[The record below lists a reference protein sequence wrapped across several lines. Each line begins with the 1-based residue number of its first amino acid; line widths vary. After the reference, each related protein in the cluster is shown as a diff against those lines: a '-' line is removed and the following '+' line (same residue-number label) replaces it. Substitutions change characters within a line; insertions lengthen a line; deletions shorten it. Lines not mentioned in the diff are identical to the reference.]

1 MIKYHITNNELSVKG
16 HALYSKYG
24 TDIVCSSVST
34 LLITNINLIELLG
47 FIDDIKFRI
56 SEGMFYLKIIRS
68 NNILEKIF
76 LNIAN
81 TLNEL
86 KLLYPKNIMED

>member
-1 MIKYHITNNELSVKG
+1 MIKYHITKNELSVKG

-47 FIDDIKFRI
+47 FKDNIKFRI
-56 SEGMFYLKIIRS
+56 DEGMFYLKIIKT
-68 NNILEKIF
+68 NDTLDKIF

-81 TLNEL
+81 TLEQL
-86 KLLYPKNIMED
+86 SLQYPKNIMED